1 MAINE
6 ILYLAAVVFSVGASV
21 VSTVIVRRKHKQTQQ
36 VDEATVENGKQDIV
50 GSDKNPKVEN
60 FWAKLSEKLPQYI
73 ISAEQFYSQL
83 VGKASGV
90 KTGVQKLAQV
100 LDKIKIDC
108 LTAGVDYDEQKATTM
123 VNGLIELTNNVNT
136 NK

>member
-21 VSTVIVRRKHKQTQQ
+21 ISTIVVRNKHKQRQQ
-36 VDEATVENGKQDIV
+36 VDETTVENGKQDIV
-50 GSDKNPKVEN
+50 GSDKNSKVET

-73 ISAEQFYSQL
+73 VSAEQFYSQL

-108 LTAGVDYDEQKATTM
+108 LTAGVDFDETKATSM
-123 VNGLIELTNNVNT
+123 VNNLIDLTNNVNT